1 MRVELFLARRY
12 LRPKRNE
19 VSIITLISIIGVTL
33 GVAVLIV
40 VLAVMT
46 GFSNEMRRKMLQTQ
60 PHLHITRA
68 DNYVITD
75 TAKAEDAIRAAGG
88 RAARMITAPVIIQ
101 RGKIFEPMGALGIEF
116 DRFRDEMDFGD
127 AILSSL
133 RPDEP
138 FELQPGEIII
148 SSALAKKLDLRL
160 GSRVLIHSSAQLA
173 DMVNISESGGISV
186 KETKEVALPSEFTVA
201 ALCNFGKYDFDSQII
216 FMDLNDAADLFR
228 LPWNCASEIAGWLD
242 DPDKAESAAKQ
253 IRAALPGRDVTTWE
267 DRNQLLLGVL
277 NTEKQMMFFL
287 LVFIVLVAAF
297 SISNNLITSVYQ
309 KTREIGLLKALGAT
323 NGQMMRVFVF
333 QGMLVGVIGT
343 GVGVALGA
351 LVVNFRMSIM
361 TAMAKVT
368 GREIFPKSLYQFDE
382 LPAQIVGQDLLLIV
396 LISVTL
402 CTVGGMIPAW
412 RAAKLDPARAFRD
425 E

>member
-19 VSIITLISIIGVTL
+19 VSIITLISIVGVML

-46 GFSNEMRRKMLQTQ
+46 GFSGEMRNKMLQTQ
-60 PHLHITRA
+60 PHLHVSR
-68 DNYVITD
+68 DRYVITD
-75 TAKAEDAIRAAGG
+75 TEKAEEAIRSAGG
-88 RAARMITAPVIIQ
+88 RAARMITAPVFIQ
-101 RGKIFEPMGALGIEF
+101 RGDVFEPQGVLGIEF
-116 DRFRDEMDFGD
+116 DRFREEMDFRD
-127 AILSSL
+127 AIVAHL
-133 RPDEP
+133 RPDAP
-138 FELQPGEIII
+138 FELLPGEIII
-148 SSALAKKLDLRL
+148 SSTLAKKLDLRL
-160 GSRVLIHSSAQLA
+160 GSRVQVHSTVQLA
-173 DMVNISESGGISV
+173 DMVNISSSGKISV
-186 KETKEVALPSEFTVA
+186 KDAKEVSLPAEFTVA
-201 ALCNFGKYDFDSQII
+201 ALCHFGKYDFDSQII

-228 LPWNCASEIAGWLD
+228 LPWNCASEVAGWLN
-242 DPDKAESAAKQ
+242 DPAKAADAAKQ
-253 IRAALPGRDVTTWE
+253 LRAALPGYDITTWE
-267 DRNQLLLGVL
+267 ERNQLLISVL

-333 QGMLVGVIGT
+333 QGLLVGMIGT
-343 GVGVALGA
+343 GAGVGLGT
-351 LVVNFRMSIM
+351 LVVTFRMAIM
-361 TAMAKVT
+361 NALAKAT

-382 LPAQIVGQDLLLIV
+382 LPAEIVGQDLMLIV
-396 LISVTL
+396 LISVAL
-402 CTVGGMIPAW
+402 CTVGGLIPAW
-412 RAAKLDPARAFRD
+412 RAAKLDPAKAFRD